1 MRTHR
6 ELFAWRRAR
15 QLTIEVYRYTAL
27 YWRPAWSAIFDQLR
41 RAALSVQLNIAE
53 GFASGPGA
61 RCRYHLRVAYGSA
74 VEATELI
81 DLLET
86 LGAADTSAL
95 QQMYST
101 SREAQALTLLLWKR
115 SRK

>member
-6 ELFAWRRAR
+6 DLLAWRRAQR
-15 QLTIEVYRYTAL
+15 LTIEVHRYAAL
-27 YWRPAWSAIFDQLR
+27 QWKPAWSAIFDQLK

-61 RCRYHLRVAYGSA
+61 RCRYHLRIAYGSA
-74 VEATELI
+74 VETTELI
-81 DLLET
+81 ELLET
-86 LGAADTSAL
+86 LGGPDIAAVR
-95 QQMYST
+95 QMSGT

-115 SRK
+115 SRR